1 MDLQK
6 EFEDF
11 HAEIKLGTY
20 EENSTLRDKRDLLI
34 SELETK
40 LEDEKIPGTDKKLTF
55 SKLDQGSYSMNTGIK
70 PIDGDFDIDVGAIF
84 NITNEE
90 YDSEK
95 LKELVFDKLNSHNK
109 RSVKYNR
116 PCVTV
121 EYKDGYHVDLAIY
134 SKNNDDIHIA
144 WGKKNSQEKYWYK
157 SEPKKLTQWVS
168 DVSSDSEESK
178 QFRRSVRF
186 LKKWKEKKFVSD
198 GNAAPVSIG
207 LTIQARNH
215 FKYFEGSYLDALIHI
230 VNGMKKDFYDNTQTQ
245 MMNIVICL
253 PVEPYKNVYYKM
265 SEPQQNNFSEE
276 VDALLEALISA
287 KNHSS
292 RKEACKILR
301 KVFGV
306 EFPLSD
312 DDDATENSKASPF
325 VTTGNNA

>member
-11 HAEIKLGTY
+11 HAQIKLGTY

-55 SKLDQGSYSMNTGIK
+55 SKLDQGSYAMNTGIK
-70 PIDGDFDIDVGAIF
+70 PIDDDFDIDVGVIF

-90 YDSEK
+90 YDSGK
-95 LKELVFDKLNSHNK
+95 LKKLVFDKLNSHNK

-144 WGKKNSQEKYWYK
+144 WGKENSQEKCWYK

-168 DVSSDSEESK
+168 DVSSDAEESK

-198 GNAAPVSIG
+198 GNAAPASIG

-215 FKYFEGSYLDALIHI
+215 FKYFEGSYLNALIHI
-230 VNGMKKDFYDNTQTQ
+230 VNGMKRDFYNNTQTQ

-265 SEPQQNNFSEE
+265 SEPQQNNFSEQ

-287 KNHSS
+287 KEHSS

-301 KVFGV
+301 KIFGV

-312 DDDATENSKASPF
+312 DDDATENSKALPF